1 MYALLGPPP
10 ALRKAARTIKPLSAL
25 SQLAALFYY
34 IPSSST
40 YRIVAD
46 RSAPFS
52 LRKTPKIHGI
62 RVTFSTP
69 SILLEKKI
77 VVGEDLGIQLG
88 IKKKKMARLGRQTRP
103 TWGAFCC
110 SHACFKLHI
119 FIGLR
124 STLLTPTS
132 HSRIY
137 SSLWHFT
144 ATTSLFLLALSSLL
158 FPISMSH
165 TPTSCFDL
173 SSSSLRQSQFPG
185 NIEQLCYRRIVFQP
199 RLQQSGFQPYLWRNP
214 KSDIIAVEIEIPGK
228 QDISGKNSKGEDCTA
243 LLRVALRLKQSPQD
257 SSNTNHSIL
266 KLILFAFWK
275 LRLRTMRRHSAANSS
290 TCHSATRLY
299 TKHCHIGGAHPMSLA
314 PSCST
319 ALHSKSDKTSTMPCW
334 AYDESTNQEC
344 FGPMLYVSIKAIRKN
359 ARDKSG

>member
-1 MYALLGPPP
+1 VYALLGPPP

-69 SILLEKKI
+69 SILLKKKI

-124 STLLTPTS
+124 STLLTPHVAFS
-132 HSRIY
+132 H
-137 SSLWHFT
+137 L
-144 ATTSLFLLALSSLL
+144 LKPLALHGNHLTFPPRSFIIAFSNLNEPYTDIILRSLL
-158 FPISMSH
+158 F
-165 TPTSCFDL
+165 
-173 SSSSLRQSQFPG
+173 
-185 NIEQLCYRRIVFQP
+185 
-199 RLQQSGFQPYLWRNP
+199 
-214 KSDIIAVEIEIPGK
+214 IP
-228 QDISGKNSKGEDCTA
+228 
-243 LLRVALRLKQSPQD
+243 
-257 SSNTNHSIL
+257 
-266 KLILFAFWK
+266 
-275 LRLRTMRRHSAANSS
+275 
-290 TCHSATRLY
+290 
-299 TKHCHIGGAHPMSLA
+299 
-314 PSCST
+314 
-319 ALHSKSDKTSTMPCW
+319 
-334 AYDESTNQEC
+334 
-344 FGPMLYVSIKAIRKN
+344 
-359 ARDKSG
+359 